1 MRRTTF
7 FLLALLSPLAA
18 QSDRATL
25 TGTVADQT
33 QGSITGAT
41 ITIRA
46 TATGLEQTTV
56 SSAAGAY
63 TLSFLP
69 VGQYTMS
76 VAAQGFDAVRI
87 EPFPLNAGQTRTLN
101 IMMKIGAVSSEVTV
115 VAATPD
121 LDQTSAEIGGVI
133 QGSQTQA
140 LPVNGRYWATL
151 MALIPG
157 AIDSGSGTQDQI
169 RFAGLSQEDNNF
181 RFDGVD
187 ATGINHQFQKEPA
200 RLQFSTES
208 IAEFRASSAVYSAD
222 VGGSPGG

>member
-1 MRRTTF
+1 MRRTTI

-101 IMMKIGAVSSEVTV
+101 IMMKIGALSSEVTV

-133 QGSQTQA
+133 QGIQTQA

-169 RFAGLSQEDNNF
+169 RFAGLSQEDNNL
-181 RFDGVD
+181 RIDRR
-187 ATGINHQFQKEPA
+187 I
-200 RLQFSTES
+200 
-208 IAEFRASSAVYSAD
+208 
-222 VGGSPGG
+222 PG